1 LIFSAKVYFNLL
13 VFTVFLFFIS
23 RQNIVELGFLR
34 YFNHIYI
41 FIYIFSFVILLFC
54 KPIKAKFIYLLVIVL
69 LYSAFL
75 VWKNNLPIFNMFQ
88 TLITLKYIFVFYIAA
103 NVFQTDRVVL
113 FEKFTKILTLV
124 LILSVVFTF
133 TDYIFPNVF
142 YDLSKDGRG
151 LGGITP
157 GSFFGSRV
165 LYSGFLLL
173 YSILLLSFKY
183 NKGHNKYFI
192 YSPKLYWLL
201 LLLAFTLLF
210 LTFSRK
216 ELVLLLIAYSISIL
230 YKSQGKKKLLGI
242 TLLIVLTPIVFL
254 GLWFFIGESVQAN
267 LNEGYVRYKIFYY
280 AMEIFEY
287 YFPLGSGPGTYGT
300 LMSKMYTDVY
310 TQFNV
315 DSAIIGYGSDIEGP
329 IFDLFFVSLIAE
341 YGLGFIFVIFLIFQP
356 FTSSK
361 DEGVEMVSHIN
372 LIRIN
377 AFLMLVGI
385 GMMVPIMGNVVGLL
399 LYFLL
404 GIISSRGL
412 LLAPNKKLGKGT

>member
-1 LIFSAKVYFNLL
+1 
-13 VFTVFLFFIS
+13 
-23 RQNIVELGFLR
+23 
-34 YFNHIYI
+34 
-41 FIYIFSFVILLFC
+41 
-54 KPIKAKFIYLLVIVL
+54 
-69 LYSAFL
+69 
-75 VWKNNLPIFNMFQ
+75 MFQ